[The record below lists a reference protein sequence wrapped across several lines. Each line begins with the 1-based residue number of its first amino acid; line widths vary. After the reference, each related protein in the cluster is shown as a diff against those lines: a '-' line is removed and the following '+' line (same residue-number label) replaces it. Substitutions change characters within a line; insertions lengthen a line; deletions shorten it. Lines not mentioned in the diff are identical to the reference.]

1 MADIP
6 SGLLEACVVVGA
18 ASDKLRELH
27 QSHQQGKIKELP
39 LLEAEVLQV
48 HAPPFVTKESA
59 SSETQGQGHAPAFR
73 RVQGRRSFIKK
84 KKERARTA
92 NGETAK
98 GCDGGG
104 GTTTEDISVPKD
116 LDLIALPQLCF
127 PGGLQ
132 IASEQREDSYH
143 YLVFTDVF
151 GNRTHAVVVQYYRPI
166 QFFQDV
172 GHQNGH
178 RSSSKSSRLYTAYG
192 ICVISKYPYYNAL
205 RDCLS
210 CLLTQLKPS
219 WMGDFEERV
228 KEFSAKLALVP
239 IPPPGQLHVVFNLRP
254 LQIGLP
260 SREDKDRPAVDL
272 DLHLPFLCF
281 RPRQLLQII
290 TSLLTEQRVVLF
302 SCDWARLTLL
312 AESLMLFIH
321 PLVWQHPFVP
331 VLSRQMLDFLMAPT
345 AYLMGC
351 HLHHYEEVAAETDDL
366 ILVNIDDGTVS
377 SSWSDGV
384 DLPDVPLA
392 ARECFITRVEGL
404 QVHYDLEVCHLGAS
418 TDVNELRAQRKQW
431 QRKLNTHIQNITLE
445 LIVNIFR
452 EVHDHLNYE
461 HRVFNSEEF
470 LRSREPADQPFYKK
484 VLDTHTFHS
493 FLRDRLNRK
502 MDAFTSMELST
513 RTEAY
518 RLRSMTESPRRP
530 TMQELAR
537 KYTSPESR
545 LSKRL
550 GASLPNLEEG
560 VGSLVG
566 PLRQTSFKKI
576 QVDSGMKSPQRPVRS
591 FKLPEFPPPLAYH
604 YVQNYYQEMITLL
617 GKAISGAASEDS
629 SLLARYHY
637 LRGFVNTVAGKRLDA
652 LEDFQNLY
660 KTDTDIFPGE
670 LVNALVD
677 SLQEGERAQVDRRP
691 EIKRLISRV
700 KRDHERE
707 RACHDDEGVKRFQL
721 PKKHMQL
728 EDFVRHVQE
737 SGIVKDQGTIHRLF
751 EALTVECCKSSLGW
765 HGGGGGGGGGSA
777 VKASSQSIFYL
788 DSNLEGQQKQVDPE
802 IFRVFYT
809 FWKETEAEAQEVAL
823 PASALEHLEANE
835 CVFKLSSS
843 VKTSHGVGK
852 IAMTQ
857 RRLFLL
863 TEGRPG
869 YMEVTK
875 FRDIEEVKISSAPFL
890 LLRIPSLKIKTTL
903 RKETFEVNLK
913 SEVDL
918 WHLMVKE
925 MWAGRKM
932 ADDHKDPQY
941 MQQALTNALLMDAVV
956 GCLQSQ
962 KAIFAATKL
971 AHFDRMKLEVPMMVP
986 KTTSETLKHKIN
998 PSLDLTSPQAV
1009 DVLLYTPGQLG
1020 VSSDSEG
1027 DGNPKLWCAL
1037 SDGKVVVFDAASWSM
1052 QENQVQV
1059 GTSRVNCMLGVDRQ
1073 QVWIGSQDSV
1083 IYIISTRSMSCNK
1096 QLTDHRSEVTGLSL
1110 GERCEKYSPK
1120 VAYSCSAEGT
1130 VIVWDVSTLQVRKQF
1145 RLACDRLQSVQ
1156 LCNGTLWC
1164 CARDCIMEV
1173 WKNGTLH
1180 RKISLPEQ
1188 LRGSPTAFSS
1198 LLLYHEREQLWTAC
1212 IDVGELCVWHLREP
1226 TKPFQRIQL
1235 PDCAGVTCLIKVK
1248 NQIWVG
1254 GQGWSSGKSRGKI
1267 YVVDT
1272 QRHTVEKELVAHTD
1286 CVQALCSAEDR
1297 YVLSGAAHEDG
1308 KIAIWKVE

>member
-1 MADIP
+1 QAE
-6 SGLLEACVVVGA
+6 L
-18 ASDKLRELH
+18 ASREIARARELAFGGRRDGVSLFIPLH
-27 QSHQQGKIKELP
+27 AQGKIKELP
-39 LLEAEVLQV
+39 LLETEVLQV
-48 HAPPFVTKESA
+48 HAPPFVTKESV
-59 SSETQGQGHAPAFR
+59 SSETKGQDHAPAFTR
-73 RVQGRRSFIKK
+73 IQRRRSFIKK
-84 KKERARTA
+84 KRGRPGTA
-92 NGETAK
+92 NGEAAK
-98 GCDGGG
+98 GSDGWGG
-104 GTTTEDISVPKD
+104 TTEDISVPKD

-166 QFFQDV
+166 QDG
-172 GHQNGH
+172 GHQNGY
-178 RSSSKSSRLYTAYG
+178 RLSSKSSRLYTAYG

-210 CLLTQLKPS
+210 CLLSQLKPS

-239 IPPPGQLHVVFNLRP
+239 IPPPGQLHVVFSLRP

-331 VLSRQMLDFLMAPT
+331 VLSSQMLDFLMAPT

-366 ILVNIDDGTVS
+366 ILVNIDDGIVS
-377 SSWSDGV
+377 SSSSDGV

-392 ARECFITRVEGL
+392 ARECFLTRAEGL
-404 QVHYDLEVCHLGAS
+404 QMHYDLDVCHLGSS
-418 TDVNELRAQRKQW
+418 TDVNDQRAQRRQW

-452 EVHDHLNYE
+452 EVHHHLNYE

-470 LRSREPADQPFYKK
+470 FRSREPADQPFFKK
-484 VLDTHTFHS
+484 VLDTHIFHS

-502 MDAFTSMELST
+502 MDAFTRMELST
-513 RTEAY
+513 RTETY
-518 RLRSMTESPRRP
+518 RLKSMTESPRRP
-530 TMQELAR
+530 TMQEMAR
-537 KYTSPESR
+537 KYTIPESR

-550 GASLPNLEEG
+550 GASLPNLGEG
-560 VGSLVG
+560 VGALVG
-566 PLRQTSFKKI
+566 PLMQNSLKKI
-576 QVDSGMKSPQRPVRS
+576 QVDSGRWTAVVCLKSPQKPVRC

-617 GKAISGAASEDS
+617 DKAISGVAFEDS
-629 SLLARYHY
+629 SLLACYHY

-677 SLQEGERAQVDRRP
+677 SLQDGERAQANRRT

-700 KRDHERE
+700 KKDHERE
-707 RACHDDEGVKRFQL
+707 RTCHDDEAVKRFQL

-751 EALTVECCKSSLGW
+751 EALTV
-765 HGGGGGGGGGSA
+765 
-777 VKASSQSIFYL
+777 
-788 DSNLEGQQKQVDPE
+788 GQQKQVDPDL
-802 IFRVFYT
+802 FRVFYT

-823 PASALEHLEANE
+823 PASVLEHLEANE

-863 TEGRPG
+863 TVGRPG
-869 YMEVTK
+869 YVEITK

-998 PSLDLTSPQAV
+998 PSLDRTSPQAV
-1009 DVLLYTPGQLG
+1009 DVLLYTPGKPLRLT
-1020 VSSDSEG
+1020 G

-1052 QENQVQV
+1052 QQSQLQV
-1059 GTSRVNCMLGVDRQ
+1059 GSSRVNCLLGVDRQ

-1096 QLTDHRSEVTGLSL
+1096 QLTDHRSEVTGLAL
-1110 GERCEKYSPK
+1110 GDPK

-1130 VIVWDVSTLQVRKQF
+1130 VMTWDVSTLQVRKQF
-1145 RLACDRLQSVQ
+1145 RLSCDRLQSVQ
-1156 LCNGTLWC
+1156 LCSGTLWC
-1164 CARDCIMEV
+1164 CKDCIMEV
-1173 WKNGTLH
+1173 WKNGTLT

-1188 LRGSPTAFSS
+1188 SAVMCYVFQK
-1198 LLLYHEREQLWTAC
+1198 EQLWTAC
-1212 IDVGELCVWHLREP
+1212 IDIGELCVWHLAEL

-1254 GQGWSSGKSRGKI
+1254 GRSSGKSRGKI

-1297 YVLSGAAHEDG
+1297 YVLSGAAREDG